1 MQTVQHPD
9 RIDLVRVHFFR
20 TLSVDSQTGRRLF
33 AAKPVGQL
41 VDDIHTSMGRDE
53 NYAYFFDQDG
63 QVIALDRTGQFV
75 MM

>member
-1 MQTVQHPD
+1 MQLNQNPD

-41 VDDIHTSMGRDE
+41 VEDIHSSMGCDE
-53 NYAYFFDQDG
+53 NYACFFAQDG
-63 QVIALDRTGQFV
+63 QVIDLDRTGQFV

>member
-1 MQTVQHPD
+1 MQINQNPEQ
-9 RIDLVRVHFFR
+9 INLVRVHFFK

-33 AAKPVGQL
+33 TAKPVGQL
-41 VDDIHTSMGRDE
+41 VEDIHSSTECDE
-53 NYAYFFDQDG
+53 NYACFFAQDG